1 MSFLRL
7 TPGVLISIDSTT
19 SGVLG
24 TGGEDTRPR
33 DILANVARQAV
44 LILAVVVAFG
54 ILVPILRGYD
64 FLSPVMIVAY
74 ACLALLFVAPASAE
88 AFSNESR
95 PETPGAVLQKLASVV
110 LYGWG
115 IAVVILITGILTIN
129 LARWTGQMLAPGKW
143 MALSALL
150 FSLTACVAAAA
161 LAAFLGRRMTPRMVK
176 GLFRAG
182 FLVLL
187 VAVYFGHLAE
197 YRTAAEITRLCLE
210 ASGVLAVVAGCL
222 LFPLLRAGKVQHA

>member
-1 MSFLRL
+1 MRRHARA
-7 TPGVLISIDSTT
+7 T
-19 SGVLG
+19 
-24 TGGEDTRPR
+24 

-44 LILAVVVAFG
+44 VILAVVAVFG

-88 AFSNESR
+88 AFSNETR
-95 PETPGAVLQKLASVV
+95 PGTPGAVIRKLASVV

-115 IAVVILITGILTIN
+115 IAVVILGTGILTIN
-129 LARWTGQMLAPGKW
+129 LAHWTGQMLTPGKW
-143 MALSALL
+143 LALSALL

-182 FLVLL
+182 FLILL
-187 VAVYFGHLAE
+187 IAVYFGHLAE
-197 YRTAAEITRLCLE
+197 YRTAAEITRLCME
-210 ASGVLAVVAGCL
+210 ASGVLAVVAASL
-222 LFPLLRAGKVQHA
+222 LFPLLRSGKVPHA